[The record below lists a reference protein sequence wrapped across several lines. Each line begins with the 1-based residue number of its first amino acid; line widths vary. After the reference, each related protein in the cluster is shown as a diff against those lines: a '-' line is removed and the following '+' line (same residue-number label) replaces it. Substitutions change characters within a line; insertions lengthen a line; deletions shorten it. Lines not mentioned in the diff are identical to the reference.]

1 MPDKIFLHELHFKK
15 PAGTSRGILY
25 TKPSWIFSYELPNG
39 LIAQTEFPIIPGLS
53 PEFIDRTQYESKLN
67 FFLNEVRPMI
77 LSWSATDFFTN
88 ASFLDLIAKWRD
100 YPSFIFGLEVLMLAI
115 KAKGSNILFDTPF
128 TRQENTIP
136 INGLV
141 WMGTL
146 AEMRSQALEKI
157 AAGFQTVKLKI
168 GALDWPEELRLLQEL
183 RANAPHLTIRVDANG
198 AFQRSEVLDKLK
210 KLSDLRIHSI
220 EQPIAANQQE
230 AMREVC
236 ALSPLP
242 IALDEELIGC
252 FDKAD
257 RAALLDKIKPQYIIL
272 KPTLL
277 GGFKSCEEWI
287 ELAKARS
294 IGWWITS
301 ALESNLGLNAIAQWT
316 YNLEPHSFQGLGT
329 GGLFT
334 NNIEAPLEVDSGY
347 LKFNPK
353 LNWNLNF

>member
-1 MPDKIFLHELHFKK
+1 MKASYEKYILKFKR
-15 PAGTSRGILY
+15 PSGTSRGLLKEKETWFLKLTDKDQFGIGECGMFRGLSVDDR
-25 TKPSWIFSYELPNG
+25 PDFEDRLHELCH
-39 LIAQTEFPIIPGLS
+39 LINENQNIPPDFLKEFPAIQMGYETALLS
-53 PEFIDRTQYESKLN
+53 FNAKNTFELFPSK
-67 FFLNEVRPMI
+67 
-77 LSWSATDFFTN
+77 
-88 ASFLDLIAKWRD
+88 
-100 YPSFIFGLEVLMLAI
+100 
-115 KAKGSNILFDTPF
+115 F
-128 TRQENTIP
+128 TRGEEDIP

-141 WMGTL
+141 WMGDLTFMK
-146 AEMRSQALEKI
+146 EQISEKI
-157 AAGFQTVKLKI
+157 AQGFRCIKLKI
-168 GALDWPEELRLLQEL
+168 GALDFENEIELLKGIRSSFSKEKLIL
-183 RANAPHLTIRVDANG
+183 RVDANG
-198 AFQRSEVLDKLK
+198 AFQRSDIMDKLK
-210 KLSDLRIHSI
+210 KLSDLGIHSI

-230 AMREVC
+230 VMREVC
-236 ALSPLP
+236 AITPLP

-252 FDKAD
+252 FDKTD

-287 ELAKARS
+287 ELAEARS

-334 NNIEAPLEVDSGY
+334 NNIEASLEVDSGY
-347 LKFNPK
+347 LKFIPK

>member
-1 MPDKIFLHELHFKK
+1 MKASYEKYILKFKR
-15 PAGTSRGILY
+15 PSGTSRGLLKEKETWFLKLTDKDQIGIGECGMYRGLSVDDR
-25 TKPSWIFSYELPNG
+25 PDFEDRLHELCH
-39 LIAQTEFPIIPGLS
+39 LINENQNIPPDFLKEFPAIQMGYETALLS
-53 PEFIDRTQYESKLN
+53 FNAKNIFELFPSK
-67 FFLNEVRPMI
+67 
-77 LSWSATDFFTN
+77 
-88 ASFLDLIAKWRD
+88 
-100 YPSFIFGLEVLMLAI
+100 
-115 KAKGSNILFDTPF
+115 F
-128 TRQENTIP
+128 TRGEEDIP

-141 WMGTL
+141 WMGDLTFMK
-146 AEMRSQALEKI
+146 EQISEKI
-157 AAGFQTVKLKI
+157 AQGFTCIKLKI
-168 GALDWPEELRLLQEL
+168 GALDFENEIELLKGIRSSFSKEKLIL
-183 RANAPHLTIRVDANG
+183 RVDANG
-198 AFQRSEVLDKLK
+198 AFQRSDIMDKLK
-210 KLSDLRIHSI
+210 KLSDLEIHSI

-230 AMREVC
+230 LMREVC
-236 ALSPLP
+236 AITPLP

-287 ELAKARS
+287 ELAEARS

-353 LNWNLNF
+353 LNWNLNI

>member
-1 MPDKIFLHELHFKK
+1 MKASYEKYILKFKR
-15 PAGTSRGILY
+15 PSGTSRGLLKEKETWFLKLTDKDQIGIGECGMFRGLSVDDC
-25 TKPSWIFSYELPNG
+25 PDFEDQLQELCQ
-39 LIAQTEFPIIPGLS
+39 LIDENQTIHPDFLKEFPAIQMGYETALLS
-53 PEFIDRTQYESKLN
+53 FNAKNTFELFPSK
-67 FFLNEVRPMI
+67 
-77 LSWSATDFFTN
+77 
-88 ASFLDLIAKWRD
+88 
-100 YPSFIFGLEVLMLAI
+100 
-115 KAKGSNILFDTPF
+115 F
-128 TRQENTIP
+128 TRGEEDIP

-141 WMGTL
+141 WMGDLTFMK
-146 AEMRSQALEKI
+146 EQISEKI
-157 AAGFQTVKLKI
+157 AQGFTCIKLKI
-168 GALDWPEELRLLQEL
+168 GALDFENEIELLKGIRSSFSKEKLIL
-183 RANAPHLTIRVDANG
+183 RVDANG
-198 AFQRSEVLDKLK
+198 AFQRSDIMDKLK
-210 KLSDLRIHSI
+210 KLSDLEIHSI

-230 AMREVC
+230 LMREVC
-236 ALSPLP
+236 AITPLP

-287 ELAKARS
+287 ELAEARS

-353 LNWNLNF
+353 LNWNLNI

>member
-1 MPDKIFLHELHFKK
+1 MKASYEKYVLKFKH
-15 PAGTSRGILY
+15 PSGTSRGVLKEKETWFLKLTDKDKIGIGECGMFRGLSVDDR
-25 TKPSWIFSYELPNG
+25 PDFEDQLEELCQ
-39 LIAQTEFPIIPGLS
+39 LINENQNFPPDFLKEFPAIQMGYETALLS
-53 PEFIDRTQYESKLN
+53 FNAKNTFKLFPSK
-67 FFLNEVRPMI
+67 
-77 LSWSATDFFTN
+77 
-88 ASFLDLIAKWRD
+88 
-100 YPSFIFGLEVLMLAI
+100 
-115 KAKGSNILFDTPF
+115 F
-128 TRQENTIP
+128 TRGEEYIP

-141 WMGTL
+141 WMGDLTF
-146 AEMRSQALEKI
+146 MKDQIREKI
-157 AAGFQTVKLKI
+157 AQGFGCIKLKI
-168 GALDWPEELRLLQEL
+168 GALDFENEIDLLKGIRSSFSEEKLIL
-183 RANAPHLTIRVDANG
+183 RVDANG

-210 KLSDLRIHSI
+210 KLSDLGIHSI
-220 EQPIAANQQE
+220 EQPIAANQQD

-236 ALSPLP
+236 AISPLP

-252 FDKAD
+252 FDRAD
-257 RAALLDKIKPQYIIL
+257 RVALLDKIKPQYIIL

-316 YNLEPHSFQGLGT
+316 YNLAPHSFQGLGT

-334 NNIEAPLEVDSGY
+334 NNIKAPLEVDSGY

-353 LNWNLNF
+353 LNWNFNF

>member
-1 MPDKIFLHELHFKK
+1 MKASYEKYILKFKR
-15 PAGTSRGILY
+15 PSGTSRGLLKEKETWFLKLTDKDQFGIGECGMFRGLSVDDR
-25 TKPSWIFSYELPNG
+25 PDFEDRLHELCH
-39 LIAQTEFPIIPGLS
+39 LINENQNIPPDFLKEFPAIQMGYETALLS
-53 PEFIDRTQYESKLN
+53 FNAKNTFELFPSK
-67 FFLNEVRPMI
+67 
-77 LSWSATDFFTN
+77 
-88 ASFLDLIAKWRD
+88 
-100 YPSFIFGLEVLMLAI
+100 
-115 KAKGSNILFDTPF
+115 F
-128 TRQENTIP
+128 TRGEEDIP

-141 WMGTL
+141 WMGDLTFMK
-146 AEMRSQALEKI
+146 EQISEKI
-157 AAGFQTVKLKI
+157 AQGFRCIKLKI
-168 GALDWPEELRLLQEL
+168 GALDFENEIELLKGIRSSFSKEKLIL
-183 RANAPHLTIRVDANG
+183 RVDANG
-198 AFQRSEVLDKLK
+198 AFQRSDIMDKLK
-210 KLSDLRIHSI
+210 KLSDLGIHSI

-230 AMREVC
+230 VMREVC
-236 ALSPLP
+236 AITPLP

-287 ELAKARS
+287 ELAEARS

-334 NNIEAPLEVDSGY
+334 NNIEASLEVDSGY

>member
-1 MPDKIFLHELHFKK
+1 MKASYEKYILKFKR
-15 PAGTSRGILY
+15 PSGTSRGLLKEKETWFLKLTDKDQIGIGECGMFRGLSVDDR
-25 TKPSWIFSYELPNG
+25 PDFEDRLHELCH
-39 LIAQTEFPIIPGLS
+39 LINENQNIPPDFLKEFPAIQMGYETALLS
-53 PEFIDRTQYESKLN
+53 FNAKNIFELFPSK
-67 FFLNEVRPMI
+67 
-77 LSWSATDFFTN
+77 
-88 ASFLDLIAKWRD
+88 
-100 YPSFIFGLEVLMLAI
+100 
-115 KAKGSNILFDTPF
+115 F
-128 TRQENTIP
+128 TRGEEDIP

-141 WMGTL
+141 WMGDLTFMK
-146 AEMRSQALEKI
+146 EQISEKI
-157 AAGFQTVKLKI
+157 AQGFTCIKLKI
-168 GALDWPEELRLLQEL
+168 GALDFENEIELLKGIRSSFSKEKLIL
-183 RANAPHLTIRVDANG
+183 RVDANG
-198 AFQRSEVLDKLK
+198 AFQRSDIMDKLK
-210 KLSDLRIHSI
+210 KLSDLEIHSI

-230 AMREVC
+230 LMREIC
-236 ALSPLP
+236 AITPLP

-287 ELAKARS
+287 ELAEARS

-353 LNWNLNF
+353 LN